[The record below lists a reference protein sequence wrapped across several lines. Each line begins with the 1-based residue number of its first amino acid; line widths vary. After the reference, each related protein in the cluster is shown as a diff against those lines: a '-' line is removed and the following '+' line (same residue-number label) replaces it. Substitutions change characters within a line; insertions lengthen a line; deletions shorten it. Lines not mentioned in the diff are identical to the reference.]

1 MGDVSEMKNFEAEMS
16 EHFGDDFVKT
26 LKKMTESNWA
36 TGKPSADMPYVSPKC
51 KAQIGLA
58 LLFHAVYDVLHE
70 NMGQVKGPTQ
80 IAKELGLE
88 TPGSEEIF
96 FHENFGPIVASYLG
110 RQCAAS
116 KNHVEH
122 LPHKGFCHKPLIY

>member
-1 MGDVSEMKNFEAEMS
+1 MDDVSEMKNFEAEMS

-58 LLFHAVYDVLHE
+58 LLFMLFMMCCMKTWGRSKGRRKSQKSLGLKLPAQRKFSFMKISDLLSPLIWGV
-70 NMGQVKGPTQ
+70 NARQVKP
-80 IAKELGLE
+80 
-88 TPGSEEIF
+88 
-96 FHENFGPIVASYLG
+96 
-110 RQCAAS
+110 C
-116 KNHVEH
+116 
-122 LPHKGFCHKPLIY
+122 